1 MHRAARQNAIL
12 EVLRTHGS
20 ATVGELTRS
29 MNVSDET
36 VRRDVKAM
44 ASKGLVERVHG
55 GVMLPDLNRE
65 PGFQS
70 RMQQNAQA
78 KRAIARKAAELIAN
92 GDSLML
98 DTGSTTAYVA
108 RALKDH
114 TDLFVVT
121 NSVDIARALAN
132 AKKGNK
138 VYVAGGELRGD
149 DGATFGPTAHD
160 FVRRFR
166 TRYAVISVGALHSDG
181 GVMDFHL
188 EEAEFC
194 QTVLGQA
201 AQVVAVADAS
211 KFRHQAPVKVCDLQ
225 SIDTLITDRRPP
237 EPFLKRLRENEVR
250 LLVADETGRPSPAED
265 AEEPALDTGGTLTPP
280 E

>member
-12 EVLRTHGS
+12 DALGATGS
-20 ATVGELTRS
+20 ATVAELMRAL
-29 MNVSDET
+29 NVSDET
-36 VRRDVKAM
+36 IRRDIKAM

-65 PGFQS
+65 PAFQK
-70 RMQQNAQA
+70 RMNQNALA
-78 KRAIARKAAELIAN
+78 KRAIARKAAELIQN

-108 RALKDH
+108 RALVDH
-114 TDLFVVT
+114 HDLFVVT
-121 NSVDIARALAN
+121 NSVDIARTLAN
-132 AKKGNK
+132 GKKGNK
-138 VYVAGGELRGD
+138 VYLAGGELRGD

-166 TRYAVISVGALHSDG
+166 VRTAVISVGALHGDG

-194 QTVLGQA
+194 QTVLDQS
-201 AQVVAVADAS
+201 AQVIAVADVS
-211 KFRHQAPVKVCDLQ
+211 KFRFQAPVKVCDLQ
-225 SIDTLITDRRPP
+225 RIDTLITDRPPP
-237 EPFLKRLRENEVR
+237 EPLRDQLREKEVR
-250 LLVADETGRPSPAED
+250 LLVADETAPA
-265 AEEPALDTGGTLTPP
+265 AE
-280 E
+280 